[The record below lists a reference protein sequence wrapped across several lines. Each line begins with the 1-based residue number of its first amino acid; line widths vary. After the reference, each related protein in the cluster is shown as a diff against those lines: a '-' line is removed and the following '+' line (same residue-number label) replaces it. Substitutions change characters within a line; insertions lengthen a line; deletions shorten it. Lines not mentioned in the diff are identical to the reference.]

1 MMDKINDKELVYVG
15 NKYNK
20 RVVSLPIKN
29 YGKLTKTPFPQLSN
43 SKLQKLKKTIFQPY
57 AKRFTISNNESQI
70 LINKSS
76 ISSKIALGLT
86 KISNTKIPSVYS
98 NDLFLDV
105 QKVSR
110 TMKQEKKLNKAPVVR
125 LPTKKFTKWKPLD
138 DSFEKTF
145 LPEKFDQ
152 TPSPIK
158 ENIQFF
164 EKNIQFDKEIVQFN
178 EEIVQFNEE
187 NVQFNEENI
196 KVSDEDSTKNDT
208 IKQVSSLGLISIDFI
223 ENKPEYQIKKPKE
236 IASYKKKFK
245 IRPKYLTILDFK

>member
-1 MMDKINDKELVYVG
+1 M
-15 NKYNK
+15 
-20 RVVSLPIKN
+20 
-29 YGKLTKTPFPQLSN
+29 
-43 SKLQKLKKTIFQPY
+43 
-57 AKRFTISNNESQI
+57 
-70 LINKSS
+70 
-76 ISSKIALGLT
+76 
-86 KISNTKIPSVYS
+86 
-98 NDLFLDV
+98 
-105 QKVSR
+105 
-110 TMKQEKKLNKAPVVR
+110 
-125 LPTKKFTKWKPLD
+125 
-138 DSFEKTF
+138 
-145 LPEKFDQ
+145 PEKFDQ